1 MPEGVGIVPAMK
13 RPVPADF
20 GVLAA
25 AARRNGAAWLLGLA
39 VVSCARPPAP
49 PPAPVVP
56 AANPAAPVV
65 APRRVSGL
73 YDLTTTLH
81 VTHRP
86 TTRSRRRSRR
96 APRPPAATLRLNYQ
110 ALAAPDATASS
121 LTQLAAIVAIP
132 GYTRSPAGRTGQTA
146 AWWPLPGDSVVVHF
160 QTPRGDGT
168 MELRGTFQRDT
179 LAGDV
184 WFTSVASGTTY
195 QMGTFVGVKRRRRRT
210 RRR

>member
-1 MPEGVGIVPAMK
+1 MS
-13 RPVPADF
+13 
-20 GVLAA
+20 
-25 AARRNGAAWLLGLA
+25 ARRRFARHGAAWLLGLGLA
-39 VVSCARPPAP
+39 SCARTPAP
-49 PPAPVVP
+49 SPEPAPVVP

-73 YDLTTTLH
+73 YDLITTLH
-81 VTHRP
+81 VTRRP
-86 TTRSRRRSRR
+86 ATRSSRRSRR
-96 APRPPAATLRLNYQ
+96 TTRPPPATLRLSYQ

-121 LTQLAAIVAIP
+121 LTQLAAIVSIP

-195 QMGTFVGVKRRRRRT
+195 QMGTFVGVKRRRRR
-210 RRR
+210 